1 MGTFPKKF
9 ILNMAILVVF
19 GKFCF
24 PLFGDRH
31 LMCLMGSIT
40 SEIRGGGGGGL
51 WGGSDPLTEEFH
63 N

>member
-24 PLFGDRH
+24 PLIGDRH

-40 SEIRGGGGGGL
+40 SEIRGGGGGGC
-51 WGGSDPLTEEFH
+51 GGVRPPYGGIP
-63 N
+63 

>member
-24 PLFGDRH
+24 PLFGDQH

-40 SEIRGGGGGGL
+40 SEIRGGGRGGGC
-51 WGGSDPLTEEFH
+51 GGVRPPYGGIP
-63 N
+63 